1 MLWNLQCFHNISHL
15 ITTALISDCLYS
27 EKLNRQH
34 GIMGDPFQSLYKL
47 HVDKSDPNYL
57 DLLSCCLL
65 TDKVG
70 IIISNLIKLL
80 VD

>member
-1 MLWNLQCFHNISHL
+1 
-15 ITTALISDCLYS
+15 
-27 EKLNRQH
+27 
-34 GIMGDPFQSLYKL
+34 MGDPFQSLYKL

-57 DLLSCCLL
+57 DLLSFCLL